1 MNSIHLIALLIYFTV
16 GTIIAYISR
25 RMGVKSASDYYVAG
39 GRMGALLAAGTYAA
53 TTYSAFMMV
62 GLVGLTYQTGVGAL
76 GFELIYLVS
85 TVTILSTLGFR
96 IWKLAKT
103 RK

>member
-1 MNSIHLIALLIYFTV
+1 MNTIHLIALLIYFTV

-39 GRMGALLAAGTYAA
+39 GRMGAVLAAGTYAA

-62 GLVGLTYQTGVGAL
+62 GLVD
-76 GFELIYLVS
+76 
-85 TVTILSTLGFR
+85 
-96 IWKLAKT
+96 
-103 RK
+103 